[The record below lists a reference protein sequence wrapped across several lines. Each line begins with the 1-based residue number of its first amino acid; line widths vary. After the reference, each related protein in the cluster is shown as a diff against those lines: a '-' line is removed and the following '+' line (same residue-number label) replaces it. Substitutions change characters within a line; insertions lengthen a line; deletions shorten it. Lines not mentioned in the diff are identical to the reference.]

1 MAIAIKAIPTLDGE
15 VAFRFREEMERNEK
29 LYDTMPRRDRDSDP
43 FVVSMREM
51 LHRSG
56 F

>member
-15 VAFRFREEMERNEK
+15 VAFRFREEMEKNEQ
-29 LYDTMPRRDRDSDP
+29 LYDTMPRCNRDHDP
-43 FVVSMREM
+43 FVVEMRNM
-51 LHRSG
+51 LNRSG